1 MSNFFLG
8 DDNMPAYTYMDSK
21 TSIHKNPLWF
31 RKYWFK
37 KQSRMRYRSRYSNRY
52 ISHNL
57 LEGYGIHSSY

>member
-1 MSNFFLG
+1 
-8 DDNMPAYTYMDSK
+8 MPAYVYMDSK
-21 TSIHKNPLWF
+21 TSIHRNPLWF

-37 KQSRMRYRSRYSNRY
+37 KQSRMKYRCRYSNHY